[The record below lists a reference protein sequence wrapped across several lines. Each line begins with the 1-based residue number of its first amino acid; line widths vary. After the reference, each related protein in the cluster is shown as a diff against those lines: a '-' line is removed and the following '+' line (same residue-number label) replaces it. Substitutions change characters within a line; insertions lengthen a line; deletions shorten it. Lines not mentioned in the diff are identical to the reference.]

1 VTVCDKANILR
12 SYAFFR
18 AVCDEVAAGYP
29 DVAIDYAYAD
39 AITVHMLKKP
49 DFYDVIVAENMFG
62 DIISDL
68 GAGTVGGLG
77 IAPRPSSAMRT
88 ACSRARMARRP
99 TSPGRT
105 WPARWPPS
113 CRAR

>member
-1 VTVCDKANILR
+1 M
-12 SYAFFR
+12 
-18 AVCDEVAAGYP
+18 AAGYH
-29 DVAIDYAYAD
+29 DVEIDYAYAD

-77 IAPRPSSAMRT
+77 IAASAELGDAT
-88 ACSRARMARRP
+88 ACSRERTARRP
-99 TSPGRT
+99 TSRGRT
-105 WPARWPPS
+105 WPVRSPPF
-113 CRAR
+113 CRVP